1 MDEMTISKK
10 LFAGCG
16 GLLTIALLTGSL
28 AIYNVSKLGSAI
40 DVIGHHY
47 IHSLY
52 LTGSV
57 NDGTSELA
65 GTARSIVLHG
75 HLKELDK
82 ARGDNQHFT
91 EVINQVRKDAT
102 EFAAGARHA
111 QLHELSQNEIADKLD
126 SLSQANSSMF
136 DLVMKGDLAGAD
148 LALTDKV
155 MPLAEQI
162 SNAGEKLAKLDADA
176 AVEYGDEASSTVGT
190 ARSISILMIC
200 LAIGV
205 GCVVVYVVRSLS
217 NTLAESIAELRDGA
231 DQVANAASQVSS
243 SSQSLAQGASEQA
256 ASLEETSASSE
267 EINSMARK
275 NTDNSRATADLLAQS
290 QGKVMLANHHLS
302 EMVISMHEI
311 TESSGKI
318 SKIIK
323 VIDEIAFQTNILALN
338 AAVEAAR
345 AGEAGMGF
353 AVVADEVRSLAQR
366 SAQAAKDTATLI
378 EDSISRSGE
387 GKGKVDQV
395 ASTIQAL
402 TEDTARVKVMVDEVS
417 LGSEEQSRGIDQIG
431 RAIVQMEQVTQ
442 TTAANA
448 EESAAAAEEL
458 NAQSEAMKD
467 IVSRLHA
474 MVDDGASGGMSS
486 MRRSAPTRVKIPF
499 RAPVTQRTSTPK
511 AKPQR
516 QTPPSRPMSPVMSAP
531 ANAKM
536 GAPMDVSEFP
546 LEESFQSF

>member
-1 MDEMTISKK
+1 MTISKK